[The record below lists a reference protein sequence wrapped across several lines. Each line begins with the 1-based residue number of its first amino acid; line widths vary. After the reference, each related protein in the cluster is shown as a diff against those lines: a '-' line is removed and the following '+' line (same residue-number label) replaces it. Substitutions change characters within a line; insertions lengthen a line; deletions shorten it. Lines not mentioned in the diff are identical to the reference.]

1 MYKGLEISQLSHKR
15 ISDKFEEIFDDEGF
29 IINELEEEQGD
40 MLNHLADEQIRMAG
54 FPKEANHENVNHK
67 YRVKNKI
74 DIDLWVETLIN
85 SYDLEGASDFDVE
98 KVADD
103 DIQVLAVIL
112 ENFENVELTLE
123 IQEDV
128 KTWKAEHQQ
137 IGISKKEIVEEMYA
151 SIGTDATEDFANYME
166 ENYPQEIREAV
177 QEELSNEG
185 YNPDKVNQLVS
196 IGAGDSRDGY
206 IVLAGST
213 TNIEGV
219 MADVA
224 YQKLSDGKHANINQY
239 LESEEFL
246 EDARK
251 YKGLYI
257 DIELDIEDAPYEDE
271 EL

>member
-29 IINELEEEQGD
+29 IINALEEEQGD

-74 DIDLWVETLIN
+74 DIDLWVENLVN

-98 KVADD
+98 KVVDD
-103 DIQVLAVIL
+103 DFQVLAVIM
-112 ENFENVELTLE
+112 ENFESVDLSLE

-128 KTWKAEHQQ
+128 QTWKAENQQ
-137 IGISKKEIVEEMYA
+137 IGISKKEIVEKIYD
-151 SIGTDATEDFANYME
+151 SIATDATEDFANYME
-166 ENYPQEIREAV
+166 ENYPQEIREDV
-177 QEELSNEG
+177 QEELAIEG
-185 YNPDKVNQLVS
+185 YRPDKVDELIS

-206 IVLAGST
+206 IVLAGT
-213 TNIEGV
+213 TANIESV
-219 MADVA
+219 MADVV
-224 YQKLSDGKHANINQY
+224 YQKLADGKYANIDQY
-239 LESEEFL
+239 LESDEFL
-246 EDARK
+246 EDGKKCGAFFVE
-251 YKGLYI
+251 
-257 DIELDIEDAPYEDE
+257 IEISIEDAPYEDE

>member
-74 DIDLWVETLIN
+74 DIDLWVENLVN

-98 KVADD
+98 KVVDD
-103 DIQVLAVIL
+103 DFQVLEVVM
-112 ENFENVELTLE
+112 ENFESVDLSLE

-128 KTWKAEHQQ
+128 QTWKAENQQ
-137 IGISKKEIVEEMYA
+137 IGISKEEIVEEINA
-151 SIGTDATEDFANYME
+151 SLATDAKERFVNYMKRNHSHE
-166 ENYPQEIREAV
+166 LREDV
-177 QEELSNEG
+177 QEALAIDG
-185 YNPDKVNQLVS
+185 YKPDKVDELVE
-196 IGAGDSRDGY
+196 GDSSNGY
-206 IVLAGST
+206 IFFPDST
-213 TNIEGV
+213 SAIERV
-219 MADVA
+219 VSDLA
-224 YQKLSDGKHANINQY
+224 YQKLNDGKYTNIDQY
-239 LESEEFL
+239 LESDEFL
-246 EDARK
+246 EDAK
-251 YKGLYI
+251 KCGGLF
-257 DIELDIEDAPYEDE
+257 IEIILKIEDAPYEDE